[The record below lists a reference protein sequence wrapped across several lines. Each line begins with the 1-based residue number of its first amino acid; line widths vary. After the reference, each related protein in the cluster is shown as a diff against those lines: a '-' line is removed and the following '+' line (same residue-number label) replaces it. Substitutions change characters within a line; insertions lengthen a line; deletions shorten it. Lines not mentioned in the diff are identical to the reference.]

1 MKQTFAFLTFLL
13 IFTVQVFGQVK
24 TINKDGK
31 AIILNDDG
39 TWRYDDSNTE
49 NISNKNCSDLIT
61 TIADKVTGLN
71 SRHSIAAIILND
83 GGKSKIEVRLL
94 EVNSI
99 IGILF
104 LVEGAS
110 RCIDDTNEIYILFR
124 DGTRLVIENDAK
136 YNCDGEF
143 KLYFNNIHGKKKI
156 LETISTKEIETIRIW
171 TRESYVEQDLT
182 PENSKELI
190 MSLNCLISNNVNK
203 GFNQSVIAP
212 IKNNKEINNSEKPLI
227 YEVGI
232 TADIDGNQYPI
243 FQIGTNIWMA
253 GNLRVTR
260 FNNGDQITE
269 IIKDEKW
276 SNTRKTAWSM
286 YDNSL
291 KYGKPLGYLYNG
303 NAVLDER
310 NICPSGWHVPTDS
323 DWENL
328 IKTLGG
334 PKEAGIKL
342 RATKGWL
349 PTMNGTNVS
358 GMKLLP
364 SGSRNENGQFYGAG
378 KVGVWWSST
387 NDPSGVKLFTRTL
400 SNDKQEVIKFAA
412 NPKIGA
418 YVRCIRD

>member
-1 MKQTFAFLTFLL
+1 MKQTFAFLTILL
-13 IFTVQVFGQVK
+13 IFTSQVFGQVK

-39 TWRYDDSNTE
+39 TWRYDDSNSV

-61 TIADKVTGLN
+61 TIADKVTGLS
-71 SRHSIAAIILND
+71 SRHSIEAIILND
-83 GGKSKIEVRLL
+83 NGKSKIEVRLL

-190 MSLNCLISNNVNK
+190 MSLNCLISNNINK
-203 GFNQSVIAP
+203 GITTTVEEP
-212 IKNNKEINNSEKPLI
+212 IKP
-227 YEVGI
+227 EVKLTSNI
-232 TADIDGNQYPI
+232 VKDIDGNQYPI
-243 FQIGTNIWMA
+243 SQIGIKLWMA
-253 GNLRVTR
+253 SNLKVTR
-260 FNNGDQITE
+260 YNNGDLISE
-269 IIKDEKW
+269 IINDKKW
-276 SNTRKTAWSM
+276 SETNKSAWSI

-291 KYGKPLGYLYNG
+291 KYGELLGNLYNG
-303 NAVLDER
+303 NSIIDER
-310 NICPSGWHVPTDS
+310 NICPVGWHVPTDS
-323 DWENL
+323 DFDTL
-328 IKTLGG
+328 IKTLGSAN
-334 PKEAGIKL
+334 EASIKL
-342 RATKGWL
+342 KATKGWL
-349 PTMNGTNVS
+349 TGMNGSNLT
-358 GMKLLP
+358 GMNCLP
-364 SGSRNENGQFYGAG
+364 GGSRNENGEFYGAG

-387 NDPSGVKLFTRTL
+387 SDASGLKLYARTL
-400 SNDKQEVIKFAA
+400 SNDKQDVVRYAA

-418 YVRCIRD
+418 YVRCVRD

>member
-1 MKQTFAFLTFLL
+1 MKQTFAFLTILL
-13 IFTVQVFGQVK
+13 IFTSQVFGQVK

-39 TWRYDDSNTE
+39 TWRYDDSNSV

-61 TIADKVTGLN
+61 TIADKVTGLS
-71 SRHSIAAIILND
+71 SRHSIEAIILND
-83 GGKSKIEVRLL
+83 NGKSKIEVRLL

-190 MSLNCLISNNVNK
+190 MSLNCLISNNINK
-203 GFNQSVIAP
+203 GITTTVEEP
-212 IKNNKEINNSEKPLI
+212 IKP
-227 YEVGI
+227 EVKLTSNI
-232 TADIDGNQYPI
+232 VKDIDGNQYPI
-243 FQIGTNIWMA
+243 SQIGIKLWMA
-253 GNLRVTR
+253 SNLKVTR
-260 FNNGDQITE
+260 FNNGDLITE
-269 IIKDEKW
+269 IINDKKW
-276 SNTRKTAWSM
+276 LETNKSAWSI

-291 KYGKPLGYLYNG
+291 KYGQLLGNLYNG
-303 NAVLDER
+303 NSIKDER
-310 NICPSGWHVPTDS
+310 NICPVGWHVPTDS
-323 DWENL
+323 DFDTL
-328 IKTLGG
+328 IKTLGSAN
-334 PKEAGIKL
+334 EASIKL
-342 RATKGWL
+342 KANKGWL
-349 PTMNGTNVS
+349 TGMNGSNLT
-358 GMKLLP
+358 GMNCLP
-364 SGSRNENGQFYGAG
+364 GGSRNENGEFYGAG

-387 NDPSGVKLFTRTL
+387 SDASGLKLYTRTL
-400 SNDKQEVIKFAA
+400 TNDKQDVVRYAA

-418 YVRCIRD
+418 YVRCVRD

>member
-1 MKQTFAFLTFLL
+1 MKQTLAFLSILL
-13 IFTVQVFGQVK
+13 IFTSQVFGQVK

-39 TWRYDDSNTE
+39 TWRYDDSNSV

-61 TIADKVTGLN
+61 TIADKVTGLS
-71 SRHSIAAIILND
+71 SRHSIEAIILND
-83 GGKSKIEVRLL
+83 NGKSKIEIRLL

-190 MSLNCLISNNVNK
+190 MSLNCLISNNINK
-203 GFNQSVIAP
+203 GITTTVEEP
-212 IKNNKEINNSEKPLI
+212 IKP
-227 YEVGI
+227 EVKLTSNI
-232 TADIDGNQYPI
+232 IKDIDENQYPI
-243 FQIGTNIWMA
+243 SQIGIKLWMA
-253 GNLRVTR
+253 SNLKVTR
-260 FNNGDQITE
+260 FNNGDLITE
-269 IIKDEKW
+269 IINDKKW
-276 SNTRKTAWSM
+276 SETNKSAWSI

-291 KYGKPLGYLYNG
+291 KYGELLGKLYNG
-303 NAVLDER
+303 NSIIDER
-310 NICPSGWHVPTDS
+310 NICPVGWHVPTVS
-323 DWENL
+323 DFDTL
-328 IKTLGG
+328 IKTLGSAN
-334 PKEAGIKL
+334 EASIKL
-342 RATKGWL
+342 KATKGWL
-349 PTMNGTNVS
+349 TGMNGSNLT
-358 GMKLLP
+358 GMNCLP
-364 SGSRNENGQFYGAG
+364 GGSRNENGEFYGAG
-378 KVGVWWSST
+378 KFGVWWSST
-387 NDPSGVKLFTRTL
+387 NDPSGLKLYARTL
-400 SNDKQEVIKFAA
+400 TNDKQDVVKYAA

-418 YVRCIRD
+418 YVRCVRD